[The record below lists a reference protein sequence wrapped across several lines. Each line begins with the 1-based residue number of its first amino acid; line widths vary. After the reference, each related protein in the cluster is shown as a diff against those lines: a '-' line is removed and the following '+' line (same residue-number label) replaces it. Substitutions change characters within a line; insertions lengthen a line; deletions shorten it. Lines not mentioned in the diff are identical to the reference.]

1 VRRLAVALALAL
13 GALAPLVGP
22 GAARAAGPGVVGCG
36 AASLAVTYRGTTGGL
51 AGSFGDLLWVTNVGH
66 AACTLRGYAMVSFEA
81 HGRAVTLASQDR
93 RGHRGNDAFGVAPGR
108 RVPWVRL
115 AGDGGRASFWLFGSD
130 ILTPCRDL
138 TTLVVSLP
146 GTSGRASLPAPSGF
160 TQWWFCGDLLWVN
173 PIVGGDSGSLPPQS
187 LSHLLMS

>member
-1 VRRLAVALALAL
+1 MALVAWL
-13 GALAPLVGP
+13 GALAPLAAPVT
-22 GAARAAGPGVVGCG
+22 ARADGSDVVGCG
-36 AASLAVTYRGTTGGL
+36 VASLSVTYRGTTGGL

-66 AACTLRGYAMVSFEA
+66 TACTLRGYATVRFES
-81 HGRAVTLASQDR
+81 HGRGVTLASRDR
-93 RGHRGNDAFGVAPGR
+93 RGHLGNDSFGVAPGR

-130 ILTPCRDL
+130 VQTPCRDL

-146 GTSGRASLPAPSGF
+146 GTSGSASLPAPPGF
-160 TQWWFCGDLLWVN
+160 SQWWFCGDLLWVN
-173 PIVGGDSGSLPPQS
+173 PIVGGVSGSLPPQR